1 MRALVVEDEK
11 EMARILA
18 TELDA
23 QGFSVDAVA
32 SLSAAKT
39 ALLLGRYALILLDRR
54 LADGDGLSLLPGI
67 RSRQADASIIVLS
80 ALGDAVERVVGLDAG
95 ADDYVGKPF
104 HADELRARI
113 RAVMRRPAQLGH
125 LTPVRCGN
133 LCYDAGSRD
142 ITVQGQPMVL
152 RRREAALLGALM
164 RRARRVVRRETL
176 IEEVYGFD
184 EEPTSNSLEAHV
196 SRLRSKLQ
204 EMEAGVVL
212 QPVRGVGY
220 LIDER

>member
-11 EMARILA
+11 EMGRILA

-23 QGFSVDAVA
+23 QGFSVDAVP
-32 SLSAAKT
+32 SLSAART
-39 ALLLGRYALILLDRR
+39 ALLLGRYALVLLDRR
-54 LADGDGLSLLPGI
+54 LADGDGLLLVPGI
-67 RSRQADASIIVLS
+67 RSRQPDASIIVLS
-80 ALGDAVERVVGLDAG
+80 ALGDAGERVAGLDAG
-95 ADDYVGKPF
+95 ADDYLGKPF
-104 HADELRARI
+104 HVDELRARI
-113 RAVMRRPAQLGH
+113 RAVMRRPAQSGH
-125 LTPVRCGN
+125 LAPVRCGN

-142 ITVQGQPMVL
+142 ITVQGQRVVL

-204 EMEAGVVL
+204 EIEAGVIL